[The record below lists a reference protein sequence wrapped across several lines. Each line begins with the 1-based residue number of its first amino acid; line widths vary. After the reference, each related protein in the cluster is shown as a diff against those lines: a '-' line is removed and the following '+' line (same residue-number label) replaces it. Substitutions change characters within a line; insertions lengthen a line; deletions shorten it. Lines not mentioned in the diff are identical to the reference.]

1 MVRGAPKGTLPP
13 NAGKGRPKGSKNK
26 LSKHRQALTSV
37 MIFERQKAL
46 WASMLK
52 VAVGT
57 EHRKGEVAAARLIAE
72 YMLGKAPQAVTLDGT
87 VEHHHH
93 AIPDDELQEITL
105 RNAERIV
112 RMHRLRMEGSS
123 DNHAD

>member
-1 MVRGAPKGTLPP
+1 MVQGAPKGTMPP

-37 MIFERQKAL
+37 MTFDRQQAL

-52 VAVGT
+52 LAVGT
-57 EHRKGEVAAARLIAE
+57 ENRKGDVAAARLIAE
-72 YMLGKAPQAVTLDGT
+72 YMLGKAPQAVTLHGT
-87 VEHHHH
+87 VEHEHH
-93 AIPDDELQEITL
+93 AIPDDELQEIAL
-105 RNAERIV
+105 RSAERIV

-123 DNHAD
+123 DNHAN